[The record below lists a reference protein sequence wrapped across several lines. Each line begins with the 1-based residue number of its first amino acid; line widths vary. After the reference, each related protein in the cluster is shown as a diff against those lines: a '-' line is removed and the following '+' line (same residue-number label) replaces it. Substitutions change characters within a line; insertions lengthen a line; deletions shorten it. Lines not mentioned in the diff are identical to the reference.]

1 MRRVDTAL
9 RHVLAEAIARDL
21 SDPRL
26 GFVTITHVEA
36 TQDVREAKVYFTTLR
51 ARERRGSQEAL
62 ESARGLLQSRLATE
76 LRSRSTPQLTFIYD
90 STQQDAVAL
99 TRFIDEVTADMPPAS
114 DEAAEAGEDEGSE
127 APGTVGAPDAHEE
140 TS

>member
-9 RHVLAEAIARDL
+9 KQVLAEAISRDL

-36 TQDVREAKVYFTTLR
+36 TQDVREAKVWFTTLR

-62 ESARGLLQSRLATE
+62 ESARGVLQARVARE

-90 STQQDAVAL
+90 SSQQDAVAL
-99 TRFIDEVTADMPPAS
+99 SRRIDEVTADLPPAPT
-114 DEAAEAGEDEGSE
+114 E
-127 APGTVGAPDAHEE
+127 PTEE
-140 TS
+140 TE

>member
-1 MRRVDTAL
+1 MARARSTRMRRVDTAL
-9 RHVLAEAIARDL
+9 KQVLAEAIARDL

-36 TQDVREAKVYFTTLR
+36 TQDVREAKVWFTTLR
-51 ARERRGSQEAL
+51 TRERRGSQEAL
-62 ESARGLLQSRLATE
+62 ESARGVLQAKVARE

-99 TRFIDEVTADMPPAS
+99 TRRIDEVTRDLPPA
-114 DEAAEAGEDEGSE
+114 
-127 APGTVGAPDAHEE
+127 PAPDPDHEE
-140 TS
+140 NG